1 MRNQSASTSRCKVS
15 MNHFHNGDD
24 GQKEVEPVLE
34 QRYFGSPD
42 IREQELMDLEV
53 SRQEEVEPPKNKT
66 MEQFNM
72 KK

>member
-1 MRNQSASTSRCKVS
+1 

-24 GQKEVEPVLE
+24 GKKEVESVLE

-53 SRQEEVEPPKNKT
+53 SQEEEVEPPRRTRQWNNST
-66 MEQFNM
+66 
-72 KK
+72 